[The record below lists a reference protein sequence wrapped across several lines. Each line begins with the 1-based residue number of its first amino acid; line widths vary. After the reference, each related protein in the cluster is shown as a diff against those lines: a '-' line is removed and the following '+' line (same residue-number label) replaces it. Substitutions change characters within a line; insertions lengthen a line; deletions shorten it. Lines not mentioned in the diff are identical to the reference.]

1 MDPVAVTLPV
11 AVVETTLLASVR
23 MIAFLVVAPP
33 FAQRGVPPER
43 PQAGKIRAVDGLH
56 AEARGDQV
64 VLVDHDVEGVRE
76 GAVEV
81 EDGVGVLHGGWA

>member
-33 FAQRGVPPER
+33 FAQRGVP
-43 PQAGKIRAVDGLH
+43 ASV
-56 AEARGDQV
+56 
-64 VLVDHDVEGVRE
+64 
-76 GAVEV
+76 
-81 EDGVGVLHGGWA
+81 